1 MMFARIASGLLLAI
15 AAPLHAQPAQEP
27 AALIE
32 RMVQALQGLEYEG
45 TFVYV
50 HEGRVDSVH
59 VTRTL
64 GPDGPM
70 ERLVTLSGDRREVL
84 REAGELRCLT
94 RGGTVVASAGVQAP
108 SFPGGLANMA
118 QWREHYRMSIAGS
131 DRVAGYEATVVDAAP
146 LDSLRYGYRLWLDR
160 ATGMLLASMVREA
173 SGAPVEQL
181 AFTQL
186 HLQQA
191 PDGATA
197 AVPAGEPARPPA
209 TPSRWYAAA
218 MPAGFS
224 LVSRVQ
230 AEGDSEHLLYSDG
243 LASVSIYIE
252 PSGRGLLGA
261 TRRGAVNAFGRA
273 ADDAHVVV
281 VGDLPAA
288 TVASIAGSVARTK

>member
-1 MMFARIASGLLLAI
+1 MMVLRVAAGLLLAI
-15 AAPLHAQPAQEP
+15 AAPVHAQPAQDP

-64 GPDGPM
+64 GPDGPI

-84 REAGELRCLT
+84 REPDGLRCLT
-94 RGGTVVASAGVQAP
+94 RGGTVVASAGVQAAG
-108 SFPGGLANMA
+108 FPGRLANMA
-118 QWREHYRMSIAGS
+118 QWREHYRLSIAGS

-146 LDSLRYGYRLWLDR
+146 LDTLRYGYRLWLDR
-160 ATGMLLASMVREA
+160 ATGMLLASMVREP

-191 PDGATA
+191 AEGAIA
-197 AVPAGEPARPPA
+197 AVPAGAPSAQPA
-209 TPSRWYAAA
+209 TASPWRAAA
-218 MPAGFS
+218 MPAGFT
-224 LVSRVQ
+224 LVSRRLS
-230 AEGDSEHLLYSDG
+230 AGDSEHLLYSDG

-252 PSGRGLLGA
+252 PPGSGLIGA
-261 TRRGAVNAFGRA
+261 SRRGAVNAFGRA
-273 ADDAHVVV
+273 ADEAHVVV

-288 TVASIAGSVARTK
+288 TVALIAGSVARTK

>member
-1 MMFARIASGLLLAI
+1 MSASRGVLFVLLAI
-15 AAPLHAQPAQEP
+15 AGPAFAQPAQDP
-27 AALIE
+27 AALLE

-50 HEGRVDSVH
+50 HEGRVDAVH

-64 GPDGPM
+64 GPNGPM
-70 ERLVTLSGDRREVL
+70 ERLVSLSGDRREVL
-84 REAGELRCLT
+84 REPGGLRCLT
-94 RGGTVVASAGVQAP
+94 RGGTVVASAGAQASTLP
-108 SFPGGLANMA
+108 DRLANMA
-118 QWREHYRMSIAGS
+118 QWREHYRMSIAGT

-186 HLQQA
+186 RLQQA
-191 PDGATA
+191 PDGATSA
-197 AVPAGEPARPPA
+197 APAAASSVQPT
-209 TPSRWYAAA
+209 TPSRWRAAA
-218 MPAGFS
+218 MPAGFT

-230 AEGDSEHLLYSDG
+230 AEDDAEHLLYSDG
-243 LASVSIYIE
+243 LASVSIYVE

-261 TRRGAVNAFGRA
+261 SRRGAVNAFGRA
-273 ADDAHVVV
+273 GEGAHVVV
-281 VGDLPAA
+281 IGDLPAT
-288 TVASIAGSVARTK
+288 TVVQIAESVSRGD

>member
-1 MMFARIASGLLLAI
+1 MMGMRIVAGLLLAI
-15 AAPLHAQPAQEP
+15 SAPLQAQSAPEP

-50 HEGRVDSVH
+50 HEGRVDAVH

-84 REAGELRCLT
+84 REPGGLRCLT
-94 RGGTVVASAGVQAP
+94 RDGTVVATAGVPAA
-108 SFPGGLANMA
+108 SFPGRLANMA
-118 QWREHYRMSIAGS
+118 QWREHYRLSIAGS

-186 HLQQA
+186 HLRQA
-191 PDGATA
+191 DDGAIVA
-197 AVPAGEPARPPA
+197 APAGEPSPKPA
-209 TPSRWYAAA
+209 TPSRWRATA
-218 MPAGFS
+218 MPAGFA

-230 AEGDSEHLLYSDG
+230 ADGDSEHLLYSDG

-273 ADDAHVVV
+273 ADEAHVVV
-281 VGDLPAA
+281 VGDLPAT
-288 TVASIAGSVARTK
+288 TVALIAESVDRSQ